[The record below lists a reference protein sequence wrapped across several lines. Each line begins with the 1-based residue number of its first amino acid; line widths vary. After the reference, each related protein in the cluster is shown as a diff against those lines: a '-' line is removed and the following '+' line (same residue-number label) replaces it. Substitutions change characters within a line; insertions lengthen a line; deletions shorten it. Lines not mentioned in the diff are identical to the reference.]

1 MPVPRHTHSFSIGGN
16 AFTGFAEPYTPNADE
31 TTPEEA
37 LTVKGWWL
45 LLVDSPHASITQEA
59 IVEDV
64 ETVGGTAIEAGPLYV
79 RLVKPYISGLVSD
92 HVEIRAVAYR
102 EEA

>member
-1 MPVPRHTHSFSIGGN
+1 MAVPRHTHRFTIGGTS
-16 AFTGFAEPYTPNADE
+16 FTGFAEPYTPKADE

-45 LLVDSPHASITQEA
+45 LLVNTPHASIVQEA
-59 IVEDV
+59 VVEDV
-64 ETVGGTAIEAGPLYV
+64 ETLGGTAIEAGPLYI
-79 RLVKPYISGLVSD
+79 RLVKPYLSGLRSD
-92 HVEIRAVAYR
+92 HVEIHAVAYR

>member
-1 MPVPRHTHSFSIGGN
+1 MAVPRHTHSFTIGGT
-16 AFTGFAEPYTPNADE
+16 AFTGFAEPYTPKADE
-31 TTPEEA
+31 TPPEEA

-45 LLVDSPHASITQEA
+45 LLVDEPHASIVQEA
-59 IVEDV
+59 VIEDV
-64 ETVGGTAIEAGPLYV
+64 ETLRGTAIEAGPLYV
-79 RLVKPYISGLVSD
+79 RLVKPYLSGLRSD